1 MSICRWF
8 STVKA
13 VKGATSQEFTNIFLC
28 FIAAAGDEITPV
40 LTLLLP
46 RPIPSSTAAIQFK
59 VYLTSMQNK
68 CSLSAS
74 GNSGSSQWSSFHNQ
88 NPSTYTLHTQWRSST
103 CQCLLRGLGHFHLQS
118 KNFLLNQMLPFM
130 CPLML
135 HPFLDPVGSL
145 VSTLLVVGWLVVGGS
160 HFFKICLFWV
170 L

>member
-1 MSICRWF
+1 MSWTPLSCLPSAAVMKMIDIIISCIIHIPAKISKRFIMSICRWF

-68 CSLSAS
+68 CLLSAS

-88 NPSTYTLHTQWRSST
+88 NPSTYTLSGAPQPVNAFYKV
-103 CQCLLRGLGHFHLQS
+103 LVIFIFNVQS
-118 KNFLLNQMLPFM
+118 KKILLN
-130 CPLML
+130 
-135 HPFLDPVGSL
+135 
-145 VSTLLVVGWLVVGGS
+145 
-160 HFFKICLFWV
+160 
-170 L
+170 